1 VTSSAFRSAASS
13 RVILAAKAL
22 GWADTDHQGAR
33 PSLGVCLHICCPP
46 EPTAMKAR
54 IGGDRGVRDN
64 GEPHRKLLWDPTS
77 KLTRAAAIWAHRP
90 RPPRRSATRRGS
102 RPPGGEQQPWTGP
115 ASSRLSDFA
124 SARTDD
130 ESRVALR
137 GVLRQLSSHTP
148 QRRLHVMQFTALLLF
163 HGRLSPSSSSLRSPR
178 AARLRTSDGPFGVR
192 PLCFPGLP
200 EGAPPGM
207 QGTHS
212 VGAPGAPASWRTSRQ
227 EKAAH
232 DKERR
237 S

>member
-1 VTSSAFRSAASS
+1 
-13 RVILAAKAL
+13 
-22 GWADTDHQGAR
+22 
-33 PSLGVCLHICCPP
+33 
-46 EPTAMKAR
+46 MKAC

-77 KLTRAAAIWAHRP
+77 QLTRAAAIWAHRP